1 MNIALVLSSGGARG
15 YAHIGAIEAL
25 QSRGHRI
32 TSVAGTS
39 MGALVGGMYCAGQLS
54 QVKQWMCSISQKDM
68 LALTDFSLSLNHLVK
83 GNRVM
88 DALRQ
93 LVPDVPIEQL
103 TVPFCAVATDLQ
115 TRREVAFRKGSLY
128 RAIRSSISI
137 PTVFKPVSIGPHTL
151 VDGGLVNPLPLNRV
165 QRTPSD
171 LLVSINVGAPATP
184 EAAAS
189 RQREM
194 ELREGRIQRWTER
207 LVPDAVRRG
216 LDANAVSLLLDTF
229 DIMIQSHTLLAKR
242 LNPPDVSVDIPM
254 NRFGLFDFDQ
264 AAPIIEAGRQA
275 TLAALDRWE
284 AEDAK
289 R

>member
-103 TVPFCAVATDLQ
+103 AVPFCAVATDLQ

-165 QRTPSD
+165 QRTEGD

-184 EAAAS
+184 EAAAT
-189 RQREM
+189 RQHEM

-264 AAPIIEAGRQA
+264 ATPIIEAGRQA

-284 AEDAK
+284 AEGPK

>member
-103 TVPFCAVATDLQ
+103 AVPFCAVATDLQ

-165 QRTPSD
+165 QRTEGD

-189 RQREM
+189 RQHEL

-264 AAPIIEAGRQA
+264 ATPIIEAGRQA

>member
-103 TVPFCAVATDLQ
+103 AVPFCAVATDLQ

-264 AAPIIEAGRQA
+264 APPITEAGRQA

>member
-103 TVPFCAVATDLQ
+103 AVPFCAVATDLQ

-165 QRTPSD
+165 QRTEGD

-189 RQREM
+189 RQHEL

-264 AAPIIEAGRQA
+264 APPIIEAGRQA

>member
-103 TVPFCAVATDLQ
+103 AVPFCAVATDLQ

-171 LLVSINVGAPATP
+171 LLVSINVGAPTTP
-184 EAAAS
+184 VAAAS

-264 AAPIIEAGRQA
+264 APPIIEAGRQA

>member
-103 TVPFCAVATDLQ
+103 AVPFCAVATDLQ
-115 TRREVAFRKGSLY
+115 TRREVAFRKGSDV
-128 RAIRSSISI
+128 AEA
-137 PTVFKPVSIGPHTL
+137 
-151 VDGGLVNPLPLNRV
+151 VDNAF
-165 QRTPSD
+165 D
-171 LLVSINVGAPATP
+171 
-184 EAAAS
+184 
-189 RQREM
+189 
-194 ELREGRIQRWTER
+194 ELKADGTMQ
-207 LVPDAVRRG
+207 
-216 LDANAVSLLLDTF
+216 
-229 DIMIQSHTLLAKR
+229 
-242 LNPPDVSVDIPM
+242 
-254 NRFGLFDFDQ
+254 
-264 AAPIIEAGRQA
+264 
-275 TLAALDRWE
+275 TLADKYGLTL
-284 AEDAK
+284 AE
-289 R
+289 

>member
-103 TVPFCAVATDLQ
+103 AVPFCAVATDLQ

-165 QRTPSD
+165 QRTEGD

-189 RQREM
+189 RQHEM

-264 AAPIIEAGRQA
+264 ATPIIEAGRQA

-284 AEDAK
+284 AEDTK

>member
-103 TVPFCAVATDLQ
+103 AVPFCAVATDLQ

-165 QRTPSD
+165 QRTEGD

-184 EAAAS
+184 GAAAS
-189 RQREM
+189 RQHEL

-264 AAPIIEAGRQA
+264 ATPIIEAGRQA